1 MINDPNT
8 IKQLWSNI
16 EKIEAHR
23 ILSLNNAE
31 LIEKLLSQFQD
42 HKDLSVEEIKGSP
55 HYIEQRIAFI
65 RDLAECRLEE
75 KIAQN

>member
-16 EKIEAHR
+16 EQIQAHR
-23 ILSLNNAE
+23 ILSLNNVE
-31 LIEKLLSQFQD
+31 LIDELLSQFQD
-42 HKDLSVEEIKGSP
+42 HKDLSCEEIKDLT
-55 HYIEQRIAFI
+55 HYIEQRIALI

-75 KIAQN
+75 QCA

>member
-1 MINDPNT
+1 MINNDPNT

-16 EKIEAHR
+16 EQIQAHR

-31 LIEKLLSQFQD
+31 LIDKLLSQFQD
-42 HKDLSVEEIKGSP
+42 HKDLSFEEIKGLT
-55 HYIEQRIAFI
+55 HYIEQRIALI

-75 KIAQN
+75 QFA

>member
-16 EKIEAHR
+16 EQIQAHC

-31 LIEKLLSQFQD
+31 LIDKLLSQFQD
-42 HKDLSVEEIKGSP
+42 HKDLSVEEIKVLT
-55 HYIEQRIAFI
+55 HYIEQRIALI

-75 KIAQN
+75 QFA